1 MDRRSGRNG
10 HHYERCA
17 LTVVTN
23 LTGSYADDGKAVRLV
38 EGVQLHGTSG
48 ARSSRLLMRGR
59 RERMSFQYYR
69 LCSRREGPVLIS
81 PRLSSFAG

>member
-38 EGVQLHGTSG
+38 EGVQLHGS
-48 ARSSRLLMRGR
+48 
-59 RERMSFQYYR
+59 
-69 LCSRREGPVLIS
+69 
-81 PRLSSFAG
+81 